1 MCNMLFLHV
10 VCARVDGFYGG
21 HIGRQRGTQFVAE
34 VWRCPISKD
43 PWNEKLGRWLCIYIY
58 TKKQL
63 RHIVLPE
70 DMPVGLSGLPLPI
83 NLRL

>member
-1 MCNMLFLHV
+1 MVM
-10 VCARVDGFYGG
+10 Y
-21 HIGRQRGTQFVAE
+21 
-34 VWRCPISKD
+34 
-43 PWNEKLGRWLCIYIY
+43 IYIY